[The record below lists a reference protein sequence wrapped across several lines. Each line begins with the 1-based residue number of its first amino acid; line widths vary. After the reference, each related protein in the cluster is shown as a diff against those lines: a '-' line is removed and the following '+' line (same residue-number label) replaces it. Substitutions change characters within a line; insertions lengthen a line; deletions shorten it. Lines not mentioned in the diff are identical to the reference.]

1 MSRVLVIDDEPSLT
15 RIVGKLLDV
24 AGFEVEIAMS
34 GPEGLHKAIVTQPDV
49 VILDIMMPGMDGYEV
64 CRRLRRDPRTA
75 RVGIVVLTARGQ
87 PIDKQVALRAGAD
100 AHIPKPFKSGL
111 LIQEIQR
118 LLAERM
124 RTVLPLGYQIL
135 VLRLKEGA
143 GATTLATNLALCLAE
158 EVSSLTVV
166 ADIVLQ
172 GGQIENRLGL
182 PPTTSWQDASGS
194 DASGLAQHLVR
205 HESGLFALPTPPS
218 SEYRATPVQVAQAL
232 QTLREW
238 YDYVVVDTPFN
249 LGPLAPA
256 LLRSS
261 PLVLLLLTPEP
272 AAVRAAQASLAAIRG
287 QGSQVLHV
295 WPILRLT
302 GADER
307 FRQQVERVLGLPVAA
322 TLPWSPQECARAVAT
337 CTPVVLSYPD
347 SRLSAAFADLAHQV
361 VQVAGAQP
369 QRRMPR

>member
-24 AGFEVEIAMS
+24 AGFDVEIAMS

-100 AHIPKPFKSGL
+100 AHIPKPFKSEL

-118 LLAERM
+118 LLADRM
-124 RTVLPLGYQIL
+124 RTVLPLGYQVL

-143 GATTLATNLALCLAE
+143 GATTLATNLALCLAG

-182 PPTTSWQDASGS
+182 PPTASWQDASAS
-194 DASGLAQHLVR
+194 DASALAKHLVR
-205 HESGLFALPTPPS
+205 HESGLFALPTSPS

-287 QGSQVLHV
+287 LGSQVLHV
-295 WPILRLT
+295 WPVLRLT

-307 FRQQVERVLGLPVAA
+307 FQQQVERALGLSVAA
-322 TLPWSPQECARAVAT
+322 TLAWSPQECARAVAT

-347 SRLSAAFADLAHQV
+347 SRLSAAFADLAHQI
-361 VQVAGAQP
+361 VQVAGARP
-369 QRRMPR
+369 